1 MTDTKVV
8 LSSGGE
14 NFVALPTGTRVGRY
28 TVTSV
33 LGQGTFGVTYAARDD
48 QLDRV
53 VAVKE
58 YLPTTF
64 AVRHQGL
71 SVRPNSTETAED
83 FAWGLQ
89 RFVEEGRTLA
99 SFQQAPG
106 IVRVYDFLEANGTA
120 YMVMELVRGETLGTR
135 LRRHGPLSAAAVERI
150 LRPLLDGLEK
160 IHAASFVHR
169 DIKPDNILLDGEGH
183 PTLIDFGAARV
194 RAPGRSAAMTAIFT
208 PGYAAIEQFTDARQ
222 GPWTDIYGLSATL
235 YHAIAGTKAPSA
247 VDRTLKDDYAP
258 LARLKPKGFPPAL
271 LAGIDRGMAVR
282 PEARPQSI
290 AAWRA
295 LLFPTAARAAVMRWR
310 IPALAG
316 VTVLLAVAGG
326 AWFLLA
332 PGSDKRAE
340 RQAIEAAT
348 AEKRNADDEIQR
360 RAAVEQQRQQVEAE
374 ARRRAETEQAQRQ
387 ADADARQRAAAQEA
401 LRRAEAD
408 AAAKAQADEET
419 RRRADA
425 AQREAAQREAEQR
438 AAEQRLAEQR
448 LAEQRLA
455 EQAAR
460 ERALA
465 EKTLAEEQ
473 ARKAQE
479 EAARA
484 RVEAERDGAAK
495 ARDAARAA
503 EAAEVALRLSQA
515 ERQRLQVAVTAQ
527 GFDTRGSDGV
537 FGPRSREMFAAWQAS
552 RGLAATGF
560 IDGAQQQRLLRESAA
575 AVGRFDDEHK
585 KAEDEAKR
593 REQARPEANPN
604 TAAVAPPRRDLP
616 ATAPAAS
623 FDGTWSIVRAKC
635 IPTTPQRFPGLTVQ
649 GNRFTYS
656 FMFANHEAGCTVEIR
671 PDGSFANSGCRAPI
685 SGRIA
690 GNRMS
695 VSQKH
700 PEVFCDFEFQKP

>member
-28 TVTSV
+28 TVTGV

-64 AVRHQGL
+64 AVRHEGL
-71 SVRPNSTETAED
+71 SVRPNSTETADD

-120 YMVMELVRGETLGTR
+120 YMVMELVRGDTLGAR
-135 LRRHGPLSAAAVERI
+135 LRRHGPLSAAEAERI

-169 DIKPDNILLDGEGH
+169 DIKPDNILLDSDGL
-183 PTLIDFGAARV
+183 PTLIDFGAARE
-194 RAPGRSAAMTAIFT
+194 AIAGRTAALTGIFT
-208 PGYAAIEQFTDARQ
+208 PGYAAIEQFTDTRQ

-247 VDRTLKDDYAP
+247 VDRTLKDDYVP
-258 LARLKPKGFPPAL
+258 LARLKPKGFSPAL
-271 LAGIDRGMAVR
+271 LAGIDRGMTVR
-282 PEARPQSI
+282 PDARPQSI

-295 LLFPTAARAAVMRWR
+295 LLFPTAARAAVTRWR

-316 VTVLLAVAGG
+316 VAALVLMAGG

-332 PGSDKRAE
+332 PGGGQSAE
-340 RQAIEAAT
+340 RQSAEASAT
-348 AEKRNADDEIQR
+348 EKRRAEEEIQR
-360 RAAVEQQRQQVEAE
+360 RAAAELQRQQAEAE
-374 ARRRAETEQAQRQ
+374 ARRRADVEQAQRQ

-408 AAAKAQADEET
+408 AASRAQFEQDAK
-419 RRRADA
+419 RRADT
-425 AQREAAQREAEQR
+425 AQRDAEQREAEQR
-438 AAEQRLAEQR
+438 EAERRLAEQR
-448 LAEQRLA
+448 LAEQT
-455 EQAAR
+455 AR
-460 ERALA
+460 ERMAA
-465 EKTLAEEQ
+465 EKALAEEQ
-473 ARKAQE
+473 AHKAQE

-484 RVEAERDGAAK
+484 KAEAERDGAAK
-495 ARDAARAA
+495 AREAVRAA
-503 EAAEVALRLSQA
+503 EATEATLRLAQID
-515 ERQRLQVAVTAQ
+515 RQRLQVALTAQ

-537 FGPRSREMFAAWQAS
+537 FGPRSREMLAAWQTS
-552 RGLAATGF
+552 RGLTATGF
-560 IDGAQQQRLLRESAA
+560 VDGAQQQRLLRESAA
-575 AVGRFDDEHK
+575 AVGRFDDEHR

-593 REQARPEANPN
+593 REPARPDATSN
-604 TAAVAPPRRDLP
+604 TAAVAPPRRDPP
-616 ATAPAAS
+616 AIAPPAS
-623 FDGTWSIVRAKC
+623 FDGTWSIVRSKC

-656 FMFANHEAGCTVEIR
+656 FMFANHQAGCTVEIR
-671 PDGSFANSGCRAPI
+671 PDGSFANSSCKAPI

-690 GNRMS
+690 GTRMT